1 MHTLF
6 SKIDVAES
14 RVASTPVVARGCDDF
29 DFLHGAWR
37 VHHRRLRTRLVGDTD
52 WEAFGGASACRP
64 LIGGIGNVDDNVIEL
79 PAGTYR
85 AATFRL
91 FDPAS
96 GLWSIW
102 WADGR
107 APRLDPPLQGRFE
120 NGVGTF
126 FGDDVLDGR
135 PIRVRFIWSR
145 IAASD
150 AQWEQAFSPDAGRS
164 WETNWVM
171 AFSRAA

>member
-1 MHTLF
+1 MF
-6 SKIDVAES
+6 SK
-14 RVASTPVVARGCDDF
+14 TPVVEDRVAPAPAGARGRDDF
-29 DFLHGAWR
+29 DFLHGIWR
-37 VHHRRLRTRLVGDTD
+37 VRHRRLRTRLAGDKR
-52 WEAFGGASACRP
+52 WEEFGGACECRP

-91 FDPAS
+91 FDPEA
-96 GLWSIW
+96 GEWSIR

-107 APRLDPPLQGRFE
+107 APRLDPPLHGRFE
-120 NGVGTF
+120 DGVGTF
-126 FGDDVLDGR
+126 HGDDVLDGR
-135 PIRVRFIWSR
+135 PIRVRFIWSC
-145 IAASD
+145 IAAAA

-171 AFSRAA
+171 NFSRLG